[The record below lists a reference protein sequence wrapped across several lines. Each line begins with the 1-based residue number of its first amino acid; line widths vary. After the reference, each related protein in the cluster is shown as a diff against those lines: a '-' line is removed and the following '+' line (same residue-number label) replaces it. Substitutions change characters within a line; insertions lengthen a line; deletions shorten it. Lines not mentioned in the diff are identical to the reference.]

1 MLILEGTGKELS
13 KTGIR
18 REAMQGALITVSIVL
33 GVPVLRSKSPSE
45 SANPVLVEHLQKNAC
60 NLRFQQ
66 NTQTHIV
73 YEFLLAYGSFYLFC
87 VILDFMDE
95 KGQDRA
101 YHRAEQANKEG
112 VFKSRYRIQIAGT
125 ACLV

>member
-33 GVPVLRSKSPSE
+33 GVPVLRSKGPSE

-60 NLRFQQ
+60 NLRFQTGAKYP
-66 NTQTHIV
+66 NPPCI
-73 YEFLLAYGSFYLFC
+73 
-87 VILDFMDE
+87 
-95 KGQDRA
+95 
-101 YHRAEQANKEG
+101 
-112 VFKSRYRIQIAGT
+112 RIFTSIR
-125 ACLV
+125 